1 MSSISAHGGGT
12 ADTGIARHLC
22 VSALW
27 FVLYAQWMSLV
38 PIVVPDQIAGI
49 LGRDNPMLEGLAG
62 SIVAAG
68 AIVSLLV
75 TPVAGAMSDRLRT
88 ANGRRRPFLIAG
100 MAGAS
105 LGLLCLIPFRSG
117 GDLWLYALVFMNLQ
131 LWWNVVAGPYAGLI
145 SDVVPARD
153 QAMASA
159 WMNIMLI
166 AGTVAGNILVMQLY
180 APGAPAGTVLALI
193 ALNVAGLLVTV
204 LGVREPSSAG
214 AREPFALGPFLR
226 SFWVD
231 PKRHRNFYLV
241 LISRTLNG
249 MGIWAVLPFMLF
261 YLEKILAV
269 PNALQLQPI
278 LMGASALLSVPASLY
293 AAKLSARHGL
303 VRVVSIAS
311 WIMAVSGMCYVLATV
326 SPSLWVIAPVVLVF
340 GVSYGAF
347 QAVDWA
353 LALKVL
359 PSPDDAGKDMGIW
372 HISMV
377 APQIVGSALT
387 GWIISA
393 LTIVVSASF
402 AYMFAFAT
410 AAVWFALGAWMV
422 GRVRLVP
429 ER

>member
-1 MSSISAHGGGT
+1 LSSIGAHGGG
-12 ADTGIARHLC
+12 AAATGIARHLC
-22 VSALW
+22 VSVLW
-27 FVLYAQWMSLV
+27 FVLFAQWMSLV
-38 PIVVPDQIAGI
+38 PIVVPDQIAAI
-49 LGRDNPMLEGLAG
+49 LGRDNPMLEGIAG

-88 ANGRRRPFLIAG
+88 TKGRRRPFLIVG
-100 MAGAS
+100 MAGTC

-117 GDLWLYALVFMNLQ
+117 GGLWLYALAFMNLQ

-145 SDVVPARD
+145 SDVVPRRD

-166 AGTVAGNILVMQLY
+166 AGTVAGNVLVIQLY
-180 APGAPAGTVLALI
+180 APGAPVAIVGTMI
-193 ALNVAGLLVTV
+193 ALNIGALLVTV
-204 LGVREPSSAG
+204 LGVREPPSQG
-214 AREPFALGPFLR
+214 AREPFAAGAFLR
-226 SFWVD
+226 SFWID

-241 LISRTLNG
+241 LVSRALNG

-261 YLEKILAV
+261 YLEKILAI
-269 PNALQLQPI
+269 PNALQLQPV
-278 LMGASALLSVPASLY
+278 LMGVSALLSVPASLL

-303 VRVVSIAS
+303 VRIVSIAS
-311 WIMAVSGMCYVLATV
+311 WIMAVSGMCYVLATL
-326 SPSLWVIAPVVLVF
+326 SPSLWVIVPVVLVF

-359 PSPDDAGKDMGIW
+359 PSVDDAGKDMGIW

-377 APQIVGSALT
+377 APQIVGPSVT

-393 LTIVVSASF
+393 LTVATSASF
-402 AYMFAFAT
+402 AYMVAFAT
-410 AAVWFALGAWMV
+410 AALWFALGAWMV
-422 GRVRLVP
+422 GRVRLGA
-429 ER
+429 ES